1 VPRIVI
7 RFAASAVQDLEA
19 IRAWYE
25 EQGVP
30 DVGQKI
36 LAKIITRIEA
46 LRAHPDLGRVVPEFG
61 QSFLRELLSPPFR
74 IVYRRDAHRVRV
86 VRIWRSERTLILPE
100 DAE

>member
-1 VPRIVI
+1 VARIVI
-7 RFAASAVQDLEA
+7 RFAESAIQDLEA
-19 IRAWYE
+19 IRDWYE

-46 LRAHPDLGRVVPEFG
+46 LKVHPDLGRVVPEFG
-61 QSFLRELLSPPFR
+61 QSFLRELISPPFR